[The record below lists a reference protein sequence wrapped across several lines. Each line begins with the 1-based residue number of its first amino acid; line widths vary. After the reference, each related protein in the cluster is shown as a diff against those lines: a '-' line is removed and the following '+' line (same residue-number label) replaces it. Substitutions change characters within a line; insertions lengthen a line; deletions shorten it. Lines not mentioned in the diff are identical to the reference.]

1 MALIGYARVSTDEQT
16 TDPQI
21 DALKAAG
28 CSIILRESASGASR
42 ARPQLKLAV
51 ERCRQGDVL
60 VVVRIDRLARSLSH
74 LLEIIEALDARGA
87 GFRSLG
93 DPIDT
98 TSPQG
103 RFTLQILGAVAEFER
118 ALIRERTRAGLKAAR
133 DRGRVGGNP
142 ALRSGSTAAAR
153 AVHRARDTR
162 RDADVLR
169 IADEILPHLREMRPH
184 YPWAVLARSLTRKG
198 ACRPDGGSWTGPALA
213 RAARRLAR
221 NGFVDAVVLARTP
234 RRRDSDDLVTLVA
247 MAVKTLEEPTLA
259 NIARHLEALH
269 CRTPRG
275 GTRWSVSSV
284 QNLLAQAV
292 SQGLLRDRPLP
303 SPAAPR
309 RRGRPP
315 KSLRAGEG
323 LPLESQ
329 LNYGLE

>member
-16 TDPQI
+16 TNPQI

-28 CSIILRESASGASR
+28 CMIILRENASGANR
-42 ARPQLKLAV
+42 GRPELKLAV

-118 ALIRERTRAGLKAAR
+118 ALIRERTNAGLKAAR
-133 DRGRVGGNP
+133 DRGRIGGNP

-153 AVHRARDTR
+153 AVHAARDAR
-162 RDADVLR
+162 RDSDVLR
-169 IADEILPHLREMRPH
+169 IAGDILPHLREMRPN
-184 YPWAVLARSLTRKG
+184 YPWETVARSLNRNG
-198 ACRPDGGSWTGPALA
+198 ARRPDGGPWTGPALA
-213 RAARRLAR
+213 RAARRLTR
-221 NGFVDAVVLARTP
+221 NRFVDAAVLARTP
-234 RRRDSDDLVTLVA
+234 RRRGSDDLVTLVA

-259 NIARHLEALH
+259 NIARHLGALH
-269 CRTPRG
+269 CRTPQG
-275 GTRWSVSSV
+275 GTRWAVSSV

-292 SQGLLRDRPLP
+292 SQGLLEDRPLP
-303 SPAAPR
+303 PPAAPR

-323 LPLESQ
+323 RPPELHLPYSQ
-329 LNYGLE
+329 E